1 MVAQHRRGAA
11 RRGQGQLEG
20 QVLGALREADGP
32 VTAAWVQE
40 RLGGDL
46 AYTTVVTILTRL
58 LAKDVVSRE
67 RRGRSFVW
75 TPTADVARLAALR
88 MRRLLDG
95 ERDREA
101 VLASFVTA
109 LSPGDEQVLRAL
121 LDTATEPTADPPTT
135 PLPAPAD
142 RGSTGA
148 ADRASAEAA
157 GRATAEAAG
166 RAEDE
171 AGGRAVGT
179 EAEGGGQVV
188 GTEAEAGGLVV
199 GTEDEAGG
207 QVVGMEAEA
216 GGRREERR

>member
-148 ADRASAEAA
+148 AGRAS
-157 GRATAEAAG
+157 AEAAG